1 MAVAMWSS
9 SVALSGRWWYRALG
23 RTPNWA
29 ATARAV
35 TPLNPA
41 FSSTTKAAST
51 ITGTLRLPPHCGL
64 PI

>member
-1 MAVAMWSS
+1 MAVAIWSS
-9 SVALSGRWWYRALG
+9 SVAMSGRWWYRALG

-35 TPLNPA
+35 TPLNPRVLKHDEGGVHDHRNA
-41 FSSTTKAAST
+41 QTD
-51 ITGTLRLPPHCGL
+51 PHCGL